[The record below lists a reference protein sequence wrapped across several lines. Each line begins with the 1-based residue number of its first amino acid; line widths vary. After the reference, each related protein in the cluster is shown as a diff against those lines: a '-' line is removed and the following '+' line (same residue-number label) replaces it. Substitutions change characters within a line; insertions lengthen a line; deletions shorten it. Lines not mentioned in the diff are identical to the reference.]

1 MRIQFL
7 TLVKG
12 GGDLATGVAYRL
24 FRCGFPVVCTELAQP
39 TVVRRTVAFAEAV
52 YAGEVTVEGVTA
64 RRVATYREVRPTLA
78 EGLVPVLVDPQARAL
93 RQLRPRVVVDAIMA
107 KRNTGTALSDARFVV
122 GMGPGFE
129 AGVDCHALVE
139 TLRGHNLGRVI
150 LSGPAAPN
158 TGTPAVR
165 SGFGEERVL
174 RAPAAGIIV
183 PVRRIGDR
191 VEKGEVVARVDGSE
205 VRAGVSGLLRGM
217 IKEGLTVRPGLKVG
231 DVDLGAAPEAC
242 YTISD
247 RALAV
252 AGGVLEAIMYLIH
265 RQETV

>member
-7 TLVKG
+7 TLVKS
-12 GGDLATGVAYRL
+12 GGDLATGVAHRL
-24 FRCGFPVVCTELAQP
+24 FRCGFPVVCTELPQP

-52 YAGEVTVEGVTA
+52 YSGEVTVEGVTA
-64 RRVATYREVRPTLA
+64 RRVDSVRQVRATLA
-78 EGLVPVLVDPQARAL
+78 EGIVPVLVDPQARAI
-93 RQLRPRVVVDAIMA
+93 RSLRPRVVVDAIMA
-107 KRNTGTALSDARFVV
+107 KRNTGATIADAPVV
-122 GMGPGFE
+122 IGLGPGFE
-129 AGVDCHALVE
+129 AGVDCHAVVE

-150 LSGPAAPN
+150 LSGAAAPN

-174 RAPAAGIIV
+174 RAPAAGIIQ
-183 PVRRIGDR
+183 PVHFIGDR
-191 VEKGEVVARVDGSE
+191 VEKGEVVARVDGYE

-217 IKEGLTVRPGLKVG
+217 IKEGLVVRTGLKVG
-231 DVDLGAAPEAC
+231 DVDPGADRSAC

-252 AGGVLEAIMYLIH
+252 AGGVVEAIMFLVH
-265 RQETV
+265 RQAAG